1 MQPPTRFVVREA
13 DVPGYHPANHTG
25 TVNRRLISP
34 ETVGCTSMEVLLGTV
49 ERNEGALPHAHPTLD
64 QVCYMLEGRA
74 RIEVGEG
81 DAMRVDEIG
90 PGDACFFPRN
100 VMHRFTVVSE
110 QPVRVLIVYNPP
122 YMERPENVRR

>member
-1 MQPPTRFVVREA
+1 MLPPTRFVVREA

-25 TVNRRLISP
+25 TLNRRLISA

-100 VMHRFTVVSE
+100 VMHRFTVVSDT
-110 QPVRVLIVYNPP
+110 PVRVLIVYNPP

>member
-1 MQPPTRFVVREA
+1 
-13 DVPGYHPANHTG
+13 
-25 TVNRRLISP
+25 
-34 ETVGCTSMEVLLGTV
+34 
-49 ERNEGALPHAHPTLD
+49 
-64 QVCYMLEGRA
+64 MLEGRA